1 MVAVTE
7 KYSKT
12 NTITKRYFNISPQ
25 AGNRYSSFPA
35 WNIRS

>member
-7 KYSKT
+7 KNSK
-12 NTITKRYFNISPQ
+12 NTITEIYFNIPPQ

-35 WNIRS
+35 WNIRP